1 MSDVTGGDGS
11 ELRALMARVPS
22 VERVLASALFEPL
35 IDEYGRT
42 QTLAALR
49 ATLDAWRADAQAGR
63 ASVEALT
70 ETMLGHA
77 VSLRLASR
85 AQSRVRTVFNLT
97 GTVLHT
103 NLGRALLPDEA
114 VRAVADVLTRPA
126 NLEFDLDTGARGDRD
141 DLINALICELTGAEA
156 ATVVNNNAAA
166 CCSRCPRSRREK
178 K

>member
-70 ETMLGHA
+70 
-77 VSLRLASR
+77 
-85 AQSRVRTVFNLT
+85 
-97 GTVLHT
+97 
-103 NLGRALLPDEA
+103 
-114 VRAVADVLTRPA
+114 
-126 NLEFDLDTGARGDRD
+126 
-141 DLINALICELTGAEA
+141 
-156 ATVVNNNAAA
+156 
-166 CCSRCPRSRREK
+166 
-178 K
+178 